1 MKRRQKNRE
10 TLEQVFPSAYIAHGL
25 NGTRAYKSLK
35 PNITDKSAGVLASR
49 QLEKVSVQERIR
61 ALLPSEEI
69 ESKAIHDALTGDIE
83 RPINWT
89 ERHKY
94 LETSLKLK
102 GLLKSTP
109 EQGNTNIGIIIE
121 R

>member
-1 MKRRQKNRE
+1 MSKKNKDI
-10 TLEQVFPSAYIAHGL
+10 LGKAFPVAYVRNGL
-25 NGTRAYKSLK
+25 NATKAYKEIKKGAKDS
-35 PNITDKSAGVLASR
+35 TARTEGSALLANPDIR
-49 QLEKVSVQERIR
+49 ARIM

-69 ESKAIHDALTGDIE
+69 ESGVIRQALTGTIE
-83 RPINWT
+83 REINWT

-102 GLLKSTP
+102 GLLNNTQP
-109 EQGNTNIGIIIE
+109 QGNTSIGIIIE

>member
-10 TLEQVFPSAYIAHGL
+10 TLEQVFPVAYVANGL

-35 PNITDKSAGVLASR
+35 PNTTDKSAGVLASR
-49 QLEKVSVQERIR
+49 QLEKVSVQQRIL
-61 ALLPSEEI
+61 ALLPSEKVE
-69 ESKAIHDALTGDIE
+69 AGVIHKALTGTIHRE
-83 RPINWT
+83 INWT

-94 LETSLKLK
+94 LETSLRLK
-102 GLLKSTP
+102 GLLNNNIDKS
-109 EQGNTNIGIIIE
+109 NVNVGIIIE

>member
-10 TLEQVFPSAYIAHGL
+10 TLEEVFPIAYVASGL

-35 PNITDKSAGVLASR
+35 PNTTDKSAGVLASR

-61 ALLPSEEI
+61 ALLPSEKI
-69 ESKAIHDALTGDIE
+69 EARVIKQALTGDIQHE
-83 RPINWT
+83 INWT

-102 GLLKSTP
+102 GLLNNTQQ
-109 EQGNTNIGIIIE
+109 QGNTNIGIIIE